1 MEREPGWTRAALA
14 GDPRGKRAAAA
25 LSRAGSRAGAAG
37 PRSGAFVPRAE
48 EVLLKGQLLEG
59 PGGGVPSPPEHPRVA
74 AGDLRRAVPPGCS
87 VCPPLSLQGKLL
99 GRRELGGFQI
109 SLCLFGFGRW
119 R

>member
-59 PGGGVPSPPEHPRVA
+59 PEGVPSPPEHPRVA

-87 VCPPLSLQGKLL
+87 VSPPIPSGKVARTQGAW
-99 GRRELGGFQI
+99 GIPDFFMPFRF
-109 SLCLFGFGRW
+109 W
-119 R
+119 